1 MADVLVPDGRGPLAA
16 GVVDT
21 LERAGHRVHT
31 CLEGSDDEGCRQ
43 LVDSSC
49 PLDTAPVD
57 VAVEVGP
64 SPAASLDNGALC
76 AVRRRIPLVLADP
89 PVGHPLEAWA
99 SRTTPASGVAAAV
112 ADVMERPLP
121 DHSEAARRALLH
133 ELRGHGRSSDLAT
146 VEVFR
151 LPGRLLIQ
159 LRHEPAMSHTEAERI
174 ATHVTQ
180 AVRDFDRWAPKVDV
194 TVRPAGPAVHGT
206 LAG

>member
-1 MADVLVPDGRGPLAA
+1 MADVLVPDGRDRVAA
-16 GVVDT
+16 EVVDA
-21 LERAGHRVHT
+21 LQRAGHRVHT

-43 LVDSSC
+43 LVDASC

-57 VAVEVGP
+57 VVVEVGTP
-64 SPAASLDNGALC
+64 PRASLDNGALC

-89 PVGHPLEAWA
+89 PADHALGSWA
-99 SRTTPASGVAAAV
+99 ARTTHAWDVVAVV

-133 ELRGHGRSSDLAT
+133 ELRRHGRPSNTAT

-151 LPGRLLIQ
+151 YPGRLLVR
-159 LRHEPAMSHTEAERI
+159 LSHGPAMSHTEAERL

-180 AVRDFDRWAPKVDV
+180 AVRGFDRWAPKVDV
-194 TVRPAGPAVHGT
+194 TVQVTR
-206 LAG
+206 